1 MQRLISG
8 SVSKDVERNAPVPV
22 LVAKNPT
29 DAERYAWNTAAAM
42 NLKGTV

>member
-8 SVSKDVERNAPVPV
+8 SVSKDVEKNAPVPV

-29 DAERYAWNTAAAM
+29 EAERYAWNTAAVV
-42 NLKGTV
+42 NLKGNV